1 MKKGIFNEYVK
12 LICDGSDITQEELFS
27 DLRSREIARP
37 RYLLYK
43 LCHERPMTINQIVS
57 LMYGRGFDVKYET
70 VRRAIIKITKVLEE
84 DKDKDLSDFFDY
96 CLKKAQLCC

>member
-1 MKKGIFNEYVK
+1 
-12 LICDGSDITQEELFS
+12 
-27 DLRSREIARP
+27 
-37 RYLLYK
+37 
-43 LCHERPMTINQIVS
+43 
-57 LMYGRGFDVKYET
+57 MYGRGFDVKYET